1 MKADLENN
9 GVGQKILNN
18 MIESNKEY
26 SNRIYSSNISE
37 TTKHYGSVIKTSY
50 SGNSKPYTH
59 PIYLTNDLPG
69 QILTILRDIDR
80 DKLFEYI
87 SSSACTWSNSD
98 KTKFKKL
105 LIEL

>member
-1 MKADLENN
+1 
-9 GVGQKILNN
+9 

-37 TTKHYGSVIKTSY
+37 TTKHYGSVIKTGY
-50 SGNSKPYTH
+50 NGNSKPYTH

-80 DKLFEYI
+80 DNIFILQLVLEVIQTKL
-87 SSSACTWSNSD
+87 
-98 KTKFKKL
+98 KL